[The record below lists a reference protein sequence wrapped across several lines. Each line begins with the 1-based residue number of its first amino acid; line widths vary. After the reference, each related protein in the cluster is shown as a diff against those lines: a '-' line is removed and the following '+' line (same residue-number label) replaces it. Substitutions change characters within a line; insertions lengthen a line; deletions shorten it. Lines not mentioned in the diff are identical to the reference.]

1 MKYKHKIRRGYVGHN
16 KSFKKNNRFEYEKEE
31 KFKLSEEDIKELSL
45 LNSSLISTYLFT
57 ISDIIFYESTINAI
71 KYILSKDYYEK
82 KIGEIKAVEAGYLEL
97 ISKLILVNVDISR
110 YNYLCKKNI
119 DGKKGRLLKPELDIT
134 IGDEFQVL
142 TYFFIYIGFLG
153 NYNLN
158 NIKDISIDSNKE
170 LSLMI
175 SQLYAINIKFYADYL
190 AYIAILESIQLVSE
204 KYKANK
210 KRKLNPDIP
219 AIQSSIFY
227 LLSRVILANLA
238 FTRYDELYKKYGKT
252 QFKNLLQPSVSI
264 NVGNI
269 FGIVGGIY
277 ILVSFMER
285 YERNITGPIF
295 GI

>member
-1 MKYKHKIRRGYVGHN
+1 MGHN

-119 DGKKGRLLKPELDIT
+119 DGKKERLLKPELDIT

-175 SQLYAINIKFYADYL
+175 SQLNAINIKFYADYL

>member
-1 MKYKHKIRRGYVGHN
+1 MGHN

-119 DGKKGRLLKPELDIT
+119 DGKKERLLKPELDIT